1 VKSVQSQVNAITRDM
16 LAKVHPGGKSA
27 EALVRPSLTYYQD
40 AWRRLRQNRVAM
52 AGLVLVCLYILL
64 SVIGPMMVRWDFRT
78 NSMDMDLP
86 PSREHWFG
94 TDTLGRDMW
103 ARVWVGA
110 RISLFIGFIS
120 AILNSVVGVAV
131 GGVSGYFG
139 GAVDMIMM
147 RLVDVLYGVPYMI
160 IAILAMLVLGP
171 GIASLIAAMV
181 FVGWIGIARMVR
193 GQILQLKEQEFVL
206 AAEVLGAGHAR
217 IIFRHLIPSV
227 SGLVITN
234 LTMAV
239 PRAVF
244 SEAFLSFIGLGIQP
258 PYPSWGQLARYGADC
273 FRIYPWEL
281 FIPAFFISTTMLSLN
296 LLGDGLRDA
305 LDPTLRGTVE

>member
-1 VKSVQSQVNAITRDM
+1 
-16 LAKVHPGGKSA
+16 
-27 EALVRPSLTYYQD
+27 
-40 AWRRLRQNRVAM
+40 M

-110 RISLFIGFIS
+110 RISLSIGFIS

-139 GAVDMIMM
+139 GAIDMIMM
-147 RLVDVLYGVPYMI
+147 RLVDVLYGIPYMI
-160 IAILAMLVLGP
+160 IAIFAMLVLGP
-171 GIASLIAAMV
+171 GIPSLIAAMV
-181 FVGWIGIARMVR
+181 LVGWIGIARMVR

-234 LTMAV
+234 LTMACG
-239 PRAVF
+239 RY
-244 SEAFLSFIGLGIQP
+244 SRTFLSFIGLGIQP
-258 PYPSWGQLARYGADC
+258 PYQLGTACKIRSRLLPNIPVELSYRPSSSALPCFAELAATV
-273 FRIYPWEL
+273 E
-281 FIPAFFISTTMLSLN
+281 
-296 LLGDGLRDA
+296 DA
-305 LDPTLRGTVE
+305 LDPTLRMVE